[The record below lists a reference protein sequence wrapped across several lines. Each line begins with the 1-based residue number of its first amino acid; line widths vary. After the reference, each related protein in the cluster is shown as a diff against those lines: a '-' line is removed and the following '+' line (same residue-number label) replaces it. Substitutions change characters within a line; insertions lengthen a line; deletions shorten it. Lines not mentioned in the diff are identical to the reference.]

1 LTDLAN
7 HKTDPHQETGSGI
20 WLAQHKTLIVVKEI
34 KSIIDHHFSNI
45 SESGLELPDN
55 LYFEKVKIVQDE
67 LNRHH
72 FASKITSQ
80 IQSRVSD
87 FLEDKKFLIQS
98 NLYFRASRPV
108 INAEESI
115 GWHRESFYGPNMEL
129 SANIWT
135 PIKNVTVKNTL
146 QFIPNSHLIDD
157 ADIITQQTT
166 SLKTSKGSL
175 RNDIGF
181 LYSPKTIIAGVD
193 LNNNQPMIVP
203 SGSSSIFKGALIHGA
218 ANNNDTKIRF
228 SVDFRVI
235 AANHYDPTTSKS
247 IHRVSKKAY
256 FLPFHY

>member
-1 LTDLAN
+1 LVN

-20 WLAQHKTLIVVKEI
+20 WLAQHKTLIIVKEI

-72 FASKITSQ
+72 FVSKITSQ

-108 INAEESI
+108 INTEESI
-115 GWHRESFYGPNMEL
+115 GWHRESFYGPNMEF
-129 SANIWT
+129 SANVWT
-135 PIKNVTVKNTL
+135 PIKNVTERNTL
-146 QFIPNSHLIDD
+146 QFIPNSHLIKDV
-157 ADIITQQTT
+157 DIITQQTIST
-166 SLKTSKGSL
+166 KTAKGSL

-181 LYSPKTIIAGVD
+181 LYSPKEIISGVD
-193 LNNNQPMIVP
+193 LTNNQPMVVP
-203 SGSSSIFKGALIHGA
+203 AGSSSIFKSALIHGA
-218 ANNNDTKIRF
+218 GNNNGSKIRF
-228 SVDFRVI
+228 SVDFRI
-235 AANHYDPTTSKS
+235 ISAKHYDKTISKS
-247 IHRVSKKAY
+247 VHRVSKKAY
-256 FLPFHY
+256 FLPHTQV